1 MGDDVVRM
9 WTESETEVQFL
20 ERLLRV
26 IEGGGSDL
34 GTGRIHTLHVD
45 IYARPEGLG

>member
-1 MGDDVVRM
+1 M
-9 WTESETEVQFL
+9 WTEAESEVKFL
-20 ERLLRV
+20 ERLLRL

-34 GTGRIHTLHVD
+34 GTGRIITLHVD